1 MKSRFLAVAAAVGA
15 FAVLAV
21 PAQAKPQTF
30 KVCQH
35 GCKYRTIQSAV
46 KASGKNDTI
55 KVKPGTYKE
64 AVVVHGHQH
73 DGLSIIGTGKSP
85 GAVTLQGKNTHTKHG
100 LAQNGIEAG
109 SVNNLHVK
117 NMKATNYVANG
128 FFFHDCKGYEMRNL
142 VAAYNRSY
150 GLFAFNC
157 VGGRMTNSVGYGQG
171 DSAYYVGATPFQKNP
186 KWTSLDHLDGHVN
199 VLGYS
204 GTNSKYVNIH
214 DSAFYNN
221 GVGVVPNTLDSEP
234 FEPNGTG
241 IIEHNMIFWNDFN
254 YFLPNSPV
262 KTVSGGL
269 GQIGDLTVNYPTG
282 VGVALFGSDG
292 WKVRENKIFGNF
304 KWGVA
309 LFSDPLGNEGHDA
322 VSMNNQITDNTMGR
336 GGSDTNAVDFFSD
349 GSGSF
354 NCFSGNQ
361 SSTFDPSPSATNA
374 FLYPSCPAP
383 APPASGT
390 GSDTGN
396 TDQQF
401 GDLATY
407 VTANPPEKQQCS
419 WTIHAHATIKHY
431 NPLLITPG
439 PSCP

>member
-1 MKSRFLAVAAAVGA
+1 VKPKFLAVAVAVAASA
-15 FAVLAV
+15 LAATAAS
-21 PAQAKPQTF
+21 AQAQTF

-64 AVVVHGHQH
+64 AVVVHGHNH
-73 DGLSIIGTGKSP
+73 DGLSIIGTGKGP

-109 SVNNLHVK
+109 SVDNLHVQ

-128 FFFHDCKGYEMRNL
+128 FFFHDCKGYLMKHL

-150 GLFAFNC
+150 GLFSFNC
-157 VGGRMTNSVGYGQG
+157 IGGRMTNSVGYGQG
-171 DSAYYVGATPFQKNP
+171 DSAYYVGATPFQKKP
-186 KWTSLDHLDGHVN
+186 KWTQLDHLDGHAN

-204 GTNSKYVNIH
+204 GTNSKYVNINH
-214 DSAFYNN
+214 SRFYNN

-234 FEPNGTG
+234 YEPNGHG
-241 IIEHNMIFWNDFN
+241 IIQDNMIFWNDLN
-254 YFLPNSPV
+254 YFLPNSPI

-269 GQIGDLTVNYPTG
+269 GQIGGLTVNYPTG
-282 VGVALFGSDG
+282 VGVVLFGSDG
-292 WKVRENKIFGNF
+292 WKVRRNKIFGNF
-304 KWGVA
+304 KWGLA
-309 LFSDPLGNEGHDA
+309 MFSDPLGNKGDNA
-322 VSMNNQITDNTMGR
+322 ISQNNQITDNIMGR
-336 GGSDTNAVDFFSD
+336 GGTDTNAVDFFSD

-354 NCFSGNQ
+354 NCFSGNN
-361 SSTFDPSPSATNA
+361 SSTFDPSGSHPNS

-383 APPASGT
+383 PPPASGT
-390 GSDTGN
+390 GSSTGDSDN
-396 TDQQF
+396 QF

-407 VTANPPEKQQCS
+407 VTSNPPEKMQCS
-419 WTIHAHATIKHY
+419 WTIHKHATIAHY